1 MNIEFAN
8 KLASMVEI
16 EEVFGIFEG
25 VSGLVTGVN
34 NSNGQTAVRVM
45 KDGVA
50 LTEWFAA
57 DGDTVREADRII
69 RSIVSAKNDAAD
81 EAEKNSK

>member
-1 MNIEFAN
+1 MSIEFAN

-16 EEVFGIFEG
+16 KEVFGCFEA
-25 VSGLVTGVN
+25 VSSLVTGVN

-50 LTEWFAA
+50 LTEWLAA
-57 DGDTVREADRII
+57 DGDTVREANRII
-69 RSIVSAKNDAAD
+69 RDLVAAKNDEADAAD
-81 EAEKNSK
+81 KRNS